1 MVEKMVSLAEAA
13 EIVGV
18 HPVTLR
24 RLIKKGE
31 LRATRVG
38 RQWRVPLSDLT
49 PSYQQPAEEPQG
61 EGEGGHDDDEV
72 LNGHCPATFART
84 SSRVPFTR
92 KELLDW

>member
-31 LRATRVG
+31 LRAVRVG
-38 RQWRVPLSDLT
+38 RQWRVSPADLA
-49 PSYQQPAEEPQG
+49 PQYQTVEKPAPAEREPVG
-61 EGEGGHDDDEV
+61 RFTR
-72 LNGHCPATFART
+72 LAASLART
-84 SSRVPFTR
+84 GGRSA
-92 KELLDW
+92 

>member
-49 PSYQQPAEEPQG
+49 PSYQEPAEEPQAEREPVG
-61 EGEGGHDDDEV
+61 AFTR
-72 LNGHCPATFART
+72 LAASLART
-84 SSRVPFTR
+84 GGRSA
-92 KELLDW
+92 